1 MQANGSVFKQYVLT
15 EHEKSTRRS
24 TSETYIIALDS
35 HCSFFVICIHV
46 PCPLRCGHSEGRLL
60 PCRIGP
66 VDVLVALVPRPG
78 SEGEL
83 QVYHSSRALL
93 PAVSF
98 LLVVL
103 HLIPF
108 QHEPSLL
115 PSLVVATCRGS
126 KHTHA
131 RISLAQSRQK
141 HGLRWLAC
149 VLLKL
154 TQLEQ
159 VS

>member
-15 EHEKSTRRS
+15 EHEKRTRRS

-60 PCRIGP
+60 VCRLGP
-66 VDVLVALVPRPG
+66 VDVLVALVPRPR

-83 QVYHSSRALL
+83 QVDNSSRALL
-93 PAVSF
+93 PTVSF
-98 LLVVL
+98 FLVVL

-126 KHTHA
+126 KGTHA
-131 RISLAQSRQK
+131 
-141 HGLRWLAC
+141 C
-149 VLLKL
+149 
-154 TQLEQ
+154 LELDRNR
-159 VS
+159 STG

>member
-1 MQANGSVFKQYVLT
+1 MCTVHQYSS
-15 EHEKSTRRS
+15 HIGTRV
-24 TSETYIIALDS
+24 TCMHGIACILQGTFPNAVTVYIYSASQLHCFAYGDS
-35 HCSFFVICIHV
+35 LCNFFVIRIEV
-46 PCPLRCGHSEGRLL
+46 PCSFRCGHSEGRLL

-66 VDVLVALVPRPG
+66 VDVLVALVPRPR

-93 PAVSF
+93 PTVFF

-103 HLIPF
+103 HLIPL

-115 PSLVVATCRGS
+115 PFLVVATCRGS

-131 RISLAQSRQK
+131 
-141 HGLRWLAC
+141 
-149 VLLKL
+149 
-154 TQLEQ
+154 
-159 VS
+159 